1 MTLLRSLALI
11 LVVLALPIT
20 ANAYTVKGSV
30 ECPDIIRED
39 GDEDFRL
46 ANQWWLLGYI
56 TARNYED
63 DADIGLNTE
72 DDKIYELALNF
83 CKRNVGSD
91 WDDAAMEVYLMLS
104 K

>member
-1 MTLLRSLALI
+1 LFEVT
-11 LVVLALPIT
+11 
-20 ANAYTVKGSV
+20 YTIKGSV

-39 GDEDFRL
+39 SNEDFRL

-72 DDKIYELALNF
+72 DDKIYALGLDY
-83 CKRNVGSD
+83 CRRNPGSD
-91 WDDAAMEVYLMLS
+91 WDDAAIQTYITLS
-104 K
+104 N

>member
-72 DDKIYELALNF
+72 DDKIYE
-83 CKRNVGSD
+83 RNVGSD